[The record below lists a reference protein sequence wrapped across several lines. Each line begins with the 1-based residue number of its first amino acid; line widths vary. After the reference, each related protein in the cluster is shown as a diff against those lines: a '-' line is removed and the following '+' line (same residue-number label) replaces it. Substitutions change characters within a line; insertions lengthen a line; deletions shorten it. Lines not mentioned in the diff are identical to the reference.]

1 VPELDMT
8 MQGAT
13 WMNVGIKPNFPFE
26 DFATLTF
33 TFKAV

>member
-1 VPELDMT
+1 

-13 WMNVGIKPNFPFE
+13 WMNVGIKPNFRYE
-26 DFATLTF
+26 DFTTLTF